1 MNKNMR
7 LVLGL
12 VAIALVVAFVG
23 TVRADSL
30 IINNGSFESPALDP
44 GGSADITGEF
54 NKGGWVQEYG
64 GGTPSAWRPPTGAFP
79 GSPDS
84 LPSPADGSQCLSGM
98 TDEIAVV
105 QLLSYSNP
113 VLGRIQPDTAYTLTV
128 AVGAPTIN
136 PDGSPGQFQGVTIGL
151 ADNDAGAAI
160 GGVGIDNLFQINP
173 SWTKQTTGVWF
184 DLSYTLS
191 ADDVNA
197 LLADPDDTGVYAGDA
212 MALFIDCGGVGTV
225 VDNIRMTATSAAV
238 PEPST
243 FVLLASGL
251 VGLLAYAWRKRK

>member
-1 MNKNMR
+1 MNKNMK
-7 LVLGL
+7 LVLGV

-44 GGSADITGEF
+44 GGSADITGAF
-54 NKGGWVQEYG
+54 AHGGWVQEYG
-64 GGTPSAWRPPTGAFP
+64 DGTPSAWRPPTGAFP

-84 LPSPADGSQCLSGM
+84 LPSPANGSQVLSGI

-113 VLGRIQPDTAYTLTV
+113 VLGRIQADTAYTLTL
-128 AVGAPTIN
+128 AVGAPTIK
-136 PDGSPGQFQGVTIGL
+136 PDGSPGQFQGVTIGI
-151 ADNDAGAAI
+151 ADNDAGGVL
-160 GGVGIDNLFQINP
+160 GGVAIDNLWQINS
-173 SWTKQTTGVWF
+173 SWTKTTTGVVF

-191 ADDVNA
+191 ADDVNTI
-197 LLADPDDTGVYAGDA
+197 LGDPDDNGVFVGDSLA
-212 MALFIDCGGVGTV
+212 IFIDLGGAGTV
-225 VDNIRMTATSAAV
+225 VDNVRVTATPTAT

-243 FVLLASGL
+243 LVLLASGL
-251 VGLLAYAWRKRK
+251 IGLLAYAWRKRK